1 MTATTTAAPA
11 THRPAPGA
19 LAVTLA
25 SIAALLLLI
34 GGALIV
40 LHATQRDHDGYYGSS
55 RFRLTAPGYAITSQ
69 QLDLAGGGHNSLA
82 RNAAELSG
90 SLRLQAT
97 AANGRAIFVGIA
109 RQPDADRYLGGV
121 AQDEVRDAAGAN
133 TRAVTRPGRG
143 PTGKPGDQPIWLA
156 SSSGTG
162 TRTVTLKIRPGRW
175 TVAVMNADARRGVQA
190 NIRVGLKTT
199 LFLWIGL
206 ALLTAAL
213 LTGGAAGL
221 RIATRQA
228 HNKPELG
235 PAPFR
240 GTTQA

>member
-1 MTATTTAAPA
+1 MTATTTTAPA
-11 THRPAPGA
+11 TRRPAPGA

-25 SIAALLLLI
+25 SIAAFLLLI

-40 LHATQRDHDGYYGSS
+40 IHATQRDHDGYYASS

-82 RNAAELSG
+82 KNAAQLSG

-97 AANGRAIFVGIA
+97 AANRRAIFVGIA

-121 AQDEVRDAAGAN
+121 AHDEVLDAAGAA
-133 TRAVTRPGRG
+133 TRTITRPGRA
-143 PTGKPGDQPIWLA
+143 PTGTPGDQHIWQA

-162 TRTVTLKIRPGRW
+162 THTITWKIRPGRW
-175 TVAVMNADARRGVQA
+175 TLAVMNADGRRGLQA